1 MPVYK
6 LEKRGSDKCFAQ
18 CHLANGGQSGARIY
32 LSSFAQHFVQD
43 SLTQD
48 GFIQEIHVAFFSL
61 ITLRGEGGGKQQKRP
76 QIQNWI
82 LLFDEVPN
90 QDTRSW
96 FYIYICK
103 C

>member
-43 SLTQD
+43 SLLE
-48 GFIQEIHVAFFSL
+48 GKGKKWNLCLYAVFIPSFCVCAVIHIL
-61 ITLRGEGGGKQQKRP
+61 IQ
-76 QIQNWI
+76 
-82 LLFDEVPN
+82 
-90 QDTRSW
+90 
-96 FYIYICK
+96 YIRI
-103 C
+103 